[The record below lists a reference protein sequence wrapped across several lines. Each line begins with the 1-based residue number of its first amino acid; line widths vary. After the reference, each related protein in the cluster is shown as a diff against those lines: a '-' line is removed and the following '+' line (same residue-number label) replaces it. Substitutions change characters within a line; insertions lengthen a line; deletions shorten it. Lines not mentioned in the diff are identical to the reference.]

1 MGRDH
6 DCISRPA
13 CRCLSRFLAVFC
25 APVRIEHPRFSR
37 TEAGNSAVA
46 FTSHGCDR
54 ANESAKDESDHCRA
68 LSRSADRRESSA
80 VDRREGGGLLAISR
94 RHSWDGQLREVDRR
108 ACFAARGR
116 AEIIMWEVMFWPIV
130 ACVLLPWLLVY
141 LGLHVVQRGIIFIDI
156 AMAQMASL
164 GICLAVLLHLDLESW
179 TTFGIALAFT
189 LVGAAIFSVTG
200 KRASQIPQEA
210 VIGISYVVAAAAA
223 VLLLS
228 RAAEGDEEIK
238 NMLVGNLLLVTPREV
253 WKCFALFVAVGIFH
267 FVLRKSFLLVS
278 FDRDRAHQQGLRV
291 RWWDFLFYAAF
302 GLVVTSFV
310 RIAGVLLVFS
320 YLIVPAVCGIN
331 LATRISHRLLI
342 GWVIAWVGGIAGLF
356 LSFWWDLP
364 SGAAIVCTFGAILI
378 IVSIYGLLRA
388 RFRGVST
395 RLPS

>member
-6 DCISRPA
+6 AAISRPA
-13 CRCLSRFLAVFC
+13 RRRLSRFVAVFC
-25 APVRIEHPRFSR
+25 APIRIEHRRFSR
-37 TEAGNSAVA
+37 TEAGNSALA
-46 FTSHGCDR
+46 FASHGCDR
-54 ANESAKDESDHCRA
+54 ANEGAKDQSDHCRA
-68 LSRSADRRESSA
+68 LSRSPDRRESSEI
-80 VDRREGGGLLAISR
+80 DRHEGGGLLAISR
-94 RHSWDGQLREVDRR
+94 RHSCDGQLREVDRR
-108 ACFAARGR
+108 AHFPARGR
-116 AEIIMWEVMFWPIV
+116 AEIIMWDVMFWPIV
-130 ACVLLPWLLVY
+130 ACILLPWLLVY

-179 TTFGIALAFT
+179 TTFGIALGFT

-238 NMLVGNLLLVTPREV
+238 NMLIGNILLVTPREV
-253 WKCFALFVAVGIFH
+253 WERFALFVAVGVFH
-267 FVLRKSFLLVS
+267 FVFRKNFLLVS
-278 FDRDRAHQQGLRV
+278 FDRDSAYQKRLRV
-291 RWWDFLFYAAF
+291 RWWDFLFYAVF

-331 LATRISHRLLI
+331 LAQRIGNRLLI
-342 GWVIAWVGGIAGLF
+342 RWIVAPVCGGAGAVFFLLWGVAFGGAVGFYFREPLPCAGL
-356 LSFWWDLP
+356 LSP
-364 SGAAIVCTFGAILI
+364 
-378 IVSIYGLLRA
+378 
-388 RFRGVST
+388 
-395 RLPS
+395 